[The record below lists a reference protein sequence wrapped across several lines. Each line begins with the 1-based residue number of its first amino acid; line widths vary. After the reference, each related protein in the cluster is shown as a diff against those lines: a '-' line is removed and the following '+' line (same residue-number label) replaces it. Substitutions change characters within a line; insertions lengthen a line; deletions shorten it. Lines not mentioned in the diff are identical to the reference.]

1 MGSSDNFDFKDALK
15 IFAQNYLNSYK
26 RQLPAFTDEE
36 ILEKLETASGEV
48 YKATLEEA
56 HRRKLL

>member
-1 MGSSDNFDFKDALK
+1 MGSSDNLDFKDSLK

-26 RQLPAFTDEE
+26 RQLPSFTDEE
-36 ILEKLETASGEV
+36 ILEKLKTASGEV

-56 HRRKLL
+56 ERRKLL